1 MGISIRT
8 NLFGY
13 IKHILILSSLLP
25 DIMRLSQELHKHILI
40 ELGF

>member
-1 MGISIRT
+1 MGLCIRA

-13 IKHILILSSLLP
+13 RKHILILSQLLP

-40 ELGF
+40 ELDF